1 MSYFLRCLIKQC
13 SLAIRN
19 YTILGGKDM
28 YCRKCG
34 KEIADESKYCQF
46 CGSSQETVEVTGIE
60 IVKKS
65 TEQTLSEMKEQIAHG
80 QETGKLYLIIGWVSI
95 VVSLVFV
102 PVAFGAVA
110 VIMGYL
116 YREKDE
122 KMGTVLMIAG
132 VAGAI
137 FGVLLG
143 MSMSY

>member
-13 SLAIRN
+13 SLVIRN

-46 CGSSQETVEVTGIE
+46 CGSSQEAVEVTG

-80 QETGKLYLIIGWVSI
+80 QETGKLYLIIGWVSM

-116 YREKDE
+116 YRDKDE

-132 VAGAI
+132 VSGAI
-137 FGVLLG
+137 LGVLLG

>member
-1 MSYFLRCLIKQC
+1 MSCFLRYLIKQC
-13 SLAIRN
+13 SLVIRN

-34 KEIADESKYCQF
+34 KEITDESKYCQF
-46 CGSSQETVEVTGIE
+46 CGALQETDETTGVE

-65 TEQTLSEMKEQIAHG
+65 TEQTFSEMKEQIVHG
-80 QETGKLYLIIGWVSI
+80 QETGKLYLIIGWISM
-95 VVSLVFV
+95 VVSLAFI
-102 PVAFGAVA
+102 PVVFGAVA

-122 KMGTVLMIAG
+122 KMGTILMIAG

-143 MSMSY
+143 MSMY

>member
-1 MSYFLRCLIKQC
+1 M
-13 SLAIRN
+13 
-19 YTILGGKDM
+19 ILGGKDM

-46 CGSSQETVEVTGIE
+46 CGSSQEAMEETGVEM
-60 IVKKS
+60 VKNS
-65 TEQTLSEMKEQIAHG
+65 TEQTLSEIKEQIVNG
-80 QETGKLYLIIGWVSI
+80 QETRKLYLIIGWVSM

-116 YREKDE
+116 YRDKDE

-132 VAGAI
+132 VDGAI
-137 FGVLLG
+137 LGVLLG

>member
-1 MSYFLRCLIKQC
+1 
-13 SLAIRN
+13 
-19 YTILGGKDM
+19 M

-46 CGSSQETVEVTGIE
+46 CGALQETDETTGADA
-60 IVKKS
+60 VKKS
-65 TEQTLSEMKEQIAHG
+65 TEQTINEMKERIVHG
-80 QETGKLYLIIGWVSI
+80 QETGKLYLIIGWISM
-95 VVSLVFV
+95 VVSLAFI
-102 PVAFGAVA
+102 PVVFGAVA

-122 KMGTVLMIAG
+122 QMGTILMIAG

-143 MSMSY
+143 MSMY

>member
-1 MSYFLRCLIKQC
+1 MSCFLRCLIKQC
-13 SLAIRN
+13 SLVIRN
-19 YTILGGKDM
+19 YTILGGKNM

-46 CGSSQETVEVTGIE
+46 CGSSQEKVEVTGIE

-80 QETGKLYLIIGWVSI
+80 QETGKLYLIIGWVSM
-95 VVSLVFV
+95 VVSFVFV

-116 YREKDE
+116 YRDKDE

-143 MSMSY
+143 MSMY

>member
-65 TEQTLSEMKEQIAHG
+65 TEQTLSEMKEQIVHG
-80 QETGKLYLIIGWVSI
+80 QETGKLYLIIGWISM
-95 VVSLVFV
+95 VVSLAFI
-102 PVAFGAVA
+102 PVVFGAVA

-143 MSMSY
+143 MSMY

>member
-1 MSYFLRCLIKQC
+1 MSLLKEYFYNIKCDVCGCLCDNELWHTDSQGI
-13 SLAIRN
+13 
-19 YTILGGKDM
+19 
-28 YCRKCG
+28 

-46 CGSSQETVEVTGIE
+46 CGSSQETVEVTG

-80 QETGKLYLIIGWVSI
+80 QETGKLYLIIGWVSM

-116 YREKDE
+116 YRDKDE

-132 VAGAI
+132 VSGAI
-137 FGVLLG
+137 LGVLLG

>member
-65 TEQTLSEMKEQIAHG
+65 TEQTLSEMKEQIVHG
-80 QETGKLYLIIGWVSI
+80 QETGKLYLIIGWVSM
-95 VVSLVFV
+95 VVSLVFIPIV
-102 PVAFGAVA
+102 FGAVA
-110 VIMGYL
+110 VIMSYL

-143 MSMSY
+143 MSMY

>member
-1 MSYFLRCLIKQC
+1 
-13 SLAIRN
+13 
-19 YTILGGKDM
+19 M

-46 CGSSQETVEVTGIE
+46 CGSSQEAMEETGVEM
-60 IVKKS
+60 VKNS
-65 TEQTLSEMKEQIAHG
+65 TEQTLSEMKEQIVNG
-80 QETGKLYLIIGWVSI
+80 QETRKLYLIIGWVSM

-116 YREKDE
+116 YRDKDE

-137 FGVLLG
+137 LGVLLG

>member
-65 TEQTLSEMKEQIAHG
+65 TEQTFSEMKEQIAYG
-80 QETGKLYLIIGWVSI
+80 QETGKLYLIIGWVSM

-116 YREKDE
+116 YRDKDE

-143 MSMSY
+143 MSMY

>member
-1 MSYFLRCLIKQC
+1 MSCFLRYLIKQC
-13 SLAIRN
+13 SLVIRN

-34 KEIADESKYCQF
+34 KEITDESKYCQF
-46 CGSSQETVEVTGIE
+46 CGALQETDETTGVDT
-60 IVKKS
+60 VKKS
-65 TEQTLSEMKEQIAHG
+65 TEQTINEMKEQIVHG
-80 QETGKLYLIIGWVSI
+80 QETGKLYLIIGWISM
-95 VVSLVFV
+95 VVSLAFI
-102 PVAFGAVA
+102 PVVFGAVA

-122 KMGTVLMIAG
+122 KMGTILMIAG

-143 MSMSY
+143 MSMY

>member
-80 QETGKLYLIIGWVSI
+80 KETGKLYLIIGWVSMM
-95 VVSLVFV
+95 VSLVFV

>member
-1 MSYFLRCLIKQC
+1 M
-13 SLAIRN
+13 
-19 YTILGGKDM
+19 ILGGEDM

-34 KEIADESKYCQF
+34 KEITNESKYCQF
-46 CGSSQETVEVTGIE
+46 CGA
-60 IVKKS
+60 
-65 TEQTLSEMKEQIAHG
+65 L
-80 QETGKLYLIIGWVSI
+80 QETGKLYLIIGWISM
-95 VVSLVFV
+95 VVSLAFI
-102 PVAFGAVA
+102 PVVFGAVA

-122 KMGTVLMIAG
+122 QMGTILMIAG